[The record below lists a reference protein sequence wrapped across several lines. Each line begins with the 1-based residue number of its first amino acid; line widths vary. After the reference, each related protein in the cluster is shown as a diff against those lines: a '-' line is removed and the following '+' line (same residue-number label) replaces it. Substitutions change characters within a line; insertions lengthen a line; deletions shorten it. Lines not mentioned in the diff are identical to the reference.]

1 VSGPISIAKPC
12 QGFHAFLLVRVVAAI
27 CFSPLHD
34 DSSLFAADKARQ
46 MIRIRESL
54 FGAFSKT
61 CRQRLAAGR

>member
-12 QGFHAFLLVRVVAAI
+12 QGFRAFFLVLVVAI
-27 CFSPLHD
+27 CSSPLHD